1 VGFHSIQGH
10 VGLLAVFQQM
20 ATVFSEDFG
29 SPAAHEPPVRQRTLA
44 ALGVAVIAGIFSAL
58 MAARDGATPDFAY
71 LHTAA
76 QLFLDAQNPY
86 EVMSGELGTPRP
98 FAQPLFYPFTAVLLV
113 LPLTVFSAAIATG
126 LFIGVCSGLLAWC
139 ITRDGLWRLHIFASA
154 PFVMAAT
161 LGQVSPLLM
170 LMAFSP
176 WAGFLAAVKPNLGLA
191 LFLRRLSVHA
201 VIGSVGLLAIS
212 VFVFPGWPSDWLESL
227 RIDISENIH
236 SAPILHA
243 GGFVLLLS
251 VLAWRKSAGRLLLA
265 LSLIPQALFF
275 YDQLLLWLIPRTRR
289 ESIFL
294 TGASQAGMLLWYL
307 SLDPGDNV
315 TMSAYPFV
323 IALVFLPA
331 LGIVLVQRFHRSAS

>member
-20 ATVFSEDFG
+20 AAVFSEDFG
-29 SPAAHEPPVRQRTLA
+29 SAAAHEPPVRQRTLA

-76 QLFLDAQNPY
+76 QLFLDGQNPY

-98 FAQPLFYPFTAVLLV
+98 FEQPLFYPFTAVLLV

-161 LGQVSPLLM
+161 LGQVSPLPAPHAERRRARRDLDR
-170 LMAFSP
+170 AP
-176 WAGFLAAVKPNLGLA
+176 DPDLAQRHA
-191 LFLRRLSVHA
+191 RRGGQPGCHA
-201 VIGSVGLLAIS
+201 
-212 VFVFPGWPSDWLESL
+212 PGGP
-227 RIDISENIH
+227 
-236 SAPILHA
+236 HA
-243 GGFVLLLS
+243 RD
-251 VLAWRKSAGRLLLA
+251 A
-265 LSLIPQALFF
+265 
-275 YDQLLLWLIPRTRR
+275 
-289 ESIFL
+289 
-294 TGASQAGMLLWYL
+294 
-307 SLDPGDNV
+307 
-315 TMSAYPFV
+315 
-323 IALVFLPA
+323 
-331 LGIVLVQRFHRSAS
+331 